1 MPLLNLVVRSIAI
14 MMLAVSMT
22 GAAEPEQQLLFNSGP
37 DGYPRFRIPS
47 LIVTPQKE
55 VLAICEGRADG
66 GGLTGNIDIVLR
78 RSSDNGQTWG
88 PIEVIADDGPHTLGN
103 PCPVLDRTT
112 GTIWMGLSR
121 SHGKDTEAQITAGT
135 SQETTRAL
143 ITSSVDGGKTWSAL
157 KDITAA
163 AKADD
168 WTWFGTGPGIG
179 VQLKSGRLVIPSY
192 HAMKG
197 SQVYRSHMLI
207 SDDHGQTWRRGAPA
221 GEFVGECQIA
231 ERDDGTLVMSTRTM
245 KGSDRR
251 TVMTSVD
258 GGLTWSQPSLDPALF
273 DPSCQAMLYRVPNI
287 SSVPKTSSLWLFS
300 HPTGPKRHNL
310 SVHVSRDEG
319 HSWSHMR
326 RIRSGDGQYSCLA
339 QLPDGSI
346 GCLLDAWVDGNYRL
360 FFTKFS
366 LEWLLAME
374 DSKSEPSGVAADAA
388 RVKQIIAHRGA
399 SAAAPENTL
408 ASTLGAIASGA
419 TAVEVDV
426 RTTRDGHLVLSHD
439 AKVDRTTNGKGVIN
453 DLTLDELKRLDA
465 GSWFDTKFKDQ
476 RIATL
481 PEVLQVCRGK
491 IDVLLDLKEIG
502 DEYVGRVVAAIK
514 TGGEPDRT
522 IVGVRSIEQVRL
534 FRKLLPQARQIG
546 LIGKPSE
553 IEAFAQE
560 GVGMIRLWPD
570 WLKTD
575 STLIDR
581 VRRTEAK
588 LHLNGT
594 TGKLDEVQ
602 QLLTGQPD
610 SLSSDDP
617 AELVRSLKKLQS
629 K

>member
-1 MPLLNLVVRSIAI
+1 MSFLNAVLRCVLIV
-14 MMLAVSMT
+14 MLAVST
-22 GAAEPEQQLLFNSGP
+22 TWAAEPEQQLLFNSGR

-103 PCPVLDRTT
+103 PCPVIDRST
-112 GTIWMGLSR
+112 GVIWMGLSR
-121 SHGKDTEAQITAGT
+121 SHGQDTEAQITAGT
-135 SQETTRAL
+135 SRETTRAL
-143 ITSSVDGGKTWSAL
+143 ITSSNDGGKTWSAL
-157 KDITAA
+157 RDITTA
-163 AKADD
+163 AKSDE
-168 WTWFGTGPGIG
+168 WTWFGTGPGVG

-192 HAMKG
+192 HAVKG
-197 SQVYRSHMLI
+197 SPVYRSHMLL

-251 TVMTSVD
+251 TIMTSTD
-258 GGLTWSQPSLDPALF
+258 GGLTWSQPSLDRALF
-273 DPSCQAMLYRVPNI
+273 DPGCQAMLYRVPDA
-287 SSVPKTSSLWLFS
+287 SVVSMTASLWLFS

-319 HSWSHMR
+319 RSWPHVR
-326 RIRSGDGQYSCLA
+326 RIRTGDGQYSCLA
-339 QLPDGSI
+339 QLPDGSM
-346 GCLLDAWVDGNYRL
+346 GCLLDAWVDGNYRVY
-360 FFTKFS
+360 FTKFS
-366 LEWLLAME
+366 LPWLLAPE
-374 DSKSEPSGVAADAA
+374 DTKSEPTGVAANAA

-399 SAAAPENTL
+399 SAEAPENTL
-408 ASTLGAIASGA
+408 ASTLRAIASGA

-453 DLTLDELKRLDA
+453 DLTLDELKQLDA
-465 GSWFDTKFKDQ
+465 GSWFDPKFNDQ

-481 PEVLQVCRGK
+481 PEVLKVCRGK
-491 IDVLLDLKEIG
+491 IDVLLDLKESG

-514 TGGEPDRT
+514 TSGEPERT
-522 IVGVRSIEQVRL
+522 IVGVRSIEQARQ
-534 FRKLLPQARQIG
+534 FRKLLPQSRQIG

-575 STLIDR
+575 SSLIDR

-602 QLLTGQPD
+602 QLLQGQPD

-617 AELVRSLKKLQS
+617 AELVRSLKKLQVR
-629 K
+629 